1 MKFRALLSASL
12 LLALPAFAADGLPDK
27 PEYRTFTA
35 ANGKEIS
42 AVVVDKTE
50 KEVTFL
56 LASGKRATVSLDKL
70 SEEDQTY
77 LKGWSK
83 GKAIF
88 LQKCRGLTVGQ
99 LLELR
104 GYESFPFRL
113 DNNSITVA
121 GKING
126 VKASLKI
133 DTGAGTTTL
142 HDAFL
147 KKAGCELGPYDHKI
161 YGVSGEAPACW
172 VTVPTITLGESSFKN
187 RRLSATDMNLGLP
200 EGTKRT
206 DEGLLGADFLSQLDA
221 VISYTER
228 RIFLRPDLSDES
240 TVENIE
246 GSEEETEEAL
256 SFRLFKMKDGKTLR
270 GKIKSKTATNTT
282 LILSNGSK
290 KTIFINNFVPNDAAY
305 IFNWSE
311 SGALFLKHCRAL
323 TIEELLEMRNYQ
335 SFQYK
340 RRGNHIFVDGTLN
353 KQACT
358 YMIDTGADSSLLHID
373 AAKAH
378 GCEIGPMDQK
388 VYGIGGFAPAA
399 VTKIKELTMG
409 DAVLTNRKV
418 LSTDLD
424 RFEQGLDWIGLFGAD
439 FMRELDA
446 VITYKEDRIFLRQR

>member
-1 MKFRALLSASL
+1 MKFRALLSAAL
-12 LLALPAFAADGLPDK
+12 LLALPAFAADELPDK

-56 LASGKRATVSLDKL
+56 LKSGQRATVPLDKL
-70 SEEDQTY
+70 SKEDQTFV
-77 LKGWSK
+77 KGWSK

-113 DNNSITVA
+113 ENNSIA
-121 GKING
+121 IDAKING
-126 VKASLKI
+126 VKAVLKV

-147 KKAGCELGPYDHKI
+147 KEAGCELGPYDHKI
-161 YGVSGEAPACW
+161 YGVSGEAEACW

-187 RRLSATDMNLGLP
+187 RRLSATNMNLSLP
-200 EGTKRT
+200 EGAKRS
-206 DEGLLGADFLSQLDA
+206 DQGLLGADFLSQLDA

-240 TVENIE
+240 TVENVE

-270 GKIKSKTATNTT
+270 GKIKAKTATNAT
-282 LILSNGSK
+282 LTLSNGSE
-290 KTIFINNFVPNDAAY
+290 KTVFISNFVPTDASY
-305 IFNWSE
+305 IFNWSA
-311 SGALFLKHCRAL
+311 SGALFLQHCRAL
-323 TIEELLEMRNYQ
+323 TIEELLEMRSYQ
-335 SFQYK
+335 SFEYE

-358 YMIDTGADSSLLHID
+358 YMIDTGADSSCLNLE

-378 GCEIGPMDQK
+378 GCDVGPMDQK

-399 VTKIKELTMG
+399 VTKIAELTMG

-418 LSTDLD
+418 LSTNLD
-424 RFEQGLDWIGLFGAD
+424 RFEQGLDWVGLFGAD

-446 VITYKEDRIFLRQR
+446 VITYKENRIFLRQK

>member
-1 MKFRALLSASL
+1 
-12 LLALPAFAADGLPDK
+12 
-27 PEYRTFTA
+27 
-35 ANGKEIS
+35 
-42 AVVVDKTE
+42 
-50 KEVTFL
+50 
-56 LASGKRATVSLDKL
+56 
-70 SEEDQTY
+70 
-77 LKGWSK
+77 
-83 GKAIF
+83 
-88 LQKCRGLTVGQ
+88 
-99 LLELR
+99 
-104 GYESFPFRL
+104 
-113 DNNSITVA
+113 
-121 GKING
+121 
-126 VKASLKI
+126 
-133 DTGAGTTTL
+133 
-142 HDAFL
+142 
-147 KKAGCELGPYDHKI
+147 
-161 YGVSGEAPACW
+161 
-172 VTVPTITLGESSFKN
+172 
-187 RRLSATDMNLGLP
+187 MNLGLP

-282 LILSNGSK
+282 LILPNGSK
-290 KTIFINNFVPNDAAY
+290 KTIFISNFVPNDAAY

-399 VTKIKELTMG
+399 VIKIKELTMG

-418 LSTDLD
+418 LSTNLD